1 MSLSSKAVSVF
12 RGMLIIAV
20 CMITYMA
27 MTHRHLPVIDD
38 LHGNLN
44 HILAFYILALNIL
57 AFYILALLI
66 DFAFPDKLSVLAKLA
81 LLLIY
86 GFAIEVIQGQFT
98 ERTFSMIDV
107 LANLIGIT
115 LYLVSIPI
123 LKHLPWLRHRW
134 NGERQHNLRKDNQSG
149 RN

>member
-44 HILAFYILALNIL
+44 HIL

>member
-44 HILAFYILALNIL
+44 HILAFYL
-57 AFYILALLI
+57 LALLI

-134 NGERQHNLRKDNQSG
+134 NGERQHNLGKDN
-149 RN
+149 